1 MFWFTHFMYP
11 VAVEVAVVLSRILGK
26 RLAKAGFER
35 LILNTKEIY
44 PFCSISKE
52 NIFYTATSNLYFER
66 CIENSLKLGR
76 IPKTKTDSWV
86 PGWKD
91 RKDEVMLSGMDIFV
105 LSYAQLKRASLLTN
119 DWSLWYVAWKLG
131 LNAYWLKG
139 LGEQETLKLAK
150 GEAVEYPVKPEP

>member
-1 MFWFTHFMYP
+1 
-11 VAVEVAVVLSRILGK
+11 
-26 RLAKAGFER
+26 
-35 LILNTKEIY
+35 
-44 PFCSISKE
+44 
-52 NIFYTATSNLYFER
+52 
-66 CIENSLKLGR
+66 
-76 IPKTKTDSWV
+76 
-86 PGWKD
+86 
-91 RKDEVMLSGMDIFV
+91 MLSGMDIFV